1 MKRLLPFA
9 VLGLA
14 AIAATCTITNESLT
28 AFGGHDTFGAELQN
42 DSGVNILTH
51 SFTVS
56 FLDEDN
62 DVVETKT
69 VEGCLRS
76 LQDGRSNF
84 FSASSSLPADT
95 TKGALARL
103 ANLSEDSDTRIGRVE
118 DSDITI
124 TNIAPLR
131 TGGSLTVTGA
141 VTNNDSDSLEDPTAC
156 AVVYKTDGRILA
168 VAKDVT
174 LLDLSTG
181 QSDTFSITMAVPDS
195 AGVLEH
201 VDIWVDGVHGSDPV
215 EPESST
221 GTDIIDATP
230 TATGTPATA
239 TPTSTPTPTQ
249 TPSPEPTV

>member
-9 VLGLA
+9 VLGIAGLA

-28 AFGGHDTFGAELQN
+28 AIGGRDTFGAELQN

-76 LQDGRSNF
+76 LQDGASNF
-84 FSASSSLPADT
+84 FSTSSSLPADT

-103 ANLSEDSDTRIGRVE
+103 ANLSEDSDFKTGQVE
-118 DSDITI
+118 NSDITI
-124 TNIAPLR
+124 SGIAAMR
-131 TGGSLTVTGA
+131 TGATLTVTGT
-141 VTNNDSDSLEDPTAC
+141 VTNNDSDTLEDPVAC
-156 AVVYKTDGRILA
+156 AVVYKLDGRILA
-168 VAKDVT
+168 IAKDAT
-174 LLDLSTG
+174 LTDLANG
-181 QSDTFSITMAVPDS
+181 QNDTFSITMAVPDT

-201 VDIWVDGVHGSDPV
+201 VDIWVDGLNAGDPV
-215 EPESST
+215 APKSIT
-221 GTDIIDATP
+221 NTNIIDATS

-249 TPSPEPTV
+249 TPTP